1 MEVFTLLK
9 AFGLAFLTAAVA
21 TPLVLA
27 VARRMGWVVQPR
39 FDRWHKKPTAV
50 YGGVGIFVAMIAAF
64 VLTRPYPPEQ
74 ITLLLCAS
82 GMFLVGLI
90 DDALEMKPQ
99 LKLVC
104 QIVLALLAVSLGV
117 RLDAEIIPW
126 AWVSIPL
133 AVFWMVGITNAVN
146 ILDNMDG
153 LSSGVVFIASTVLA
167 VGSFLNEFTEVGPMA
182 AMLAGAA
189 LGFLLYNFNP
199 AKIFMG
205 DCGSMFL
212 GFMLAGLS
220 ILSTNTA
227 AGASHLAMSL
237 VLPLGALVVPIFD
250 TTLVSYQRTM
260 HGRSIAQGGR
270 DHSSHRL
277 VFLGFSERK
286 AVSFL
291 LLISALAG
299 GVSLLL
305 ASLTSPLTVFVL
317 VALLMVALAFFGI
330 YLGDVKVYDK
340 PKTAR
345 IWKSPVMDKMVLH
358 KKQMLQIMVDLLLLT
373 AAYVGAWLLR
383 YEGSLNS
390 YNAELLARSLPWMLA
405 AKMLCL
411 WFFGLYR
418 GQWRYISV
426 HDVVQLIKAS
436 LAGSL
441 LTVLLILALYRFQ
454 DYSRAIF
461 IIDFLTAFL
470 FVAGGRSL
478 LRIFREKVSPK
489 NGTPVLIVGAGDGG
503 ELLLREIRNNPNL
516 ACVPV
521 GFVDDDPAKQGA
533 VIHGVKVLCSRQ
545 GLRQQIVDHKVER
558 VFISILSAGGQEF
571 KDIFDLCGEL
581 GVECTRI
588 QPLIKL

>member
-1 MEVFTLLK
+1 MDIFAPVK
-9 AFGLAFLTAAVA
+9 AFGLAFLISAVA
-21 TPLVLA
+21 TPLVLV

-39 FDRWHKKPTAV
+39 TDRWHTKPTAV
-50 YGGVGIFVAMIAAF
+50 YGGVGIFIALAAAF
-64 VLTRPYPPEQ
+64 FFTRPHPPEQ
-74 ITLLLCAS
+74 VTLLLCAS

-90 DDALEMKPQ
+90 DDAMEMKPQ

-104 QIVLALLAVSLGV
+104 QIVLALIAVSLGV

-153 LSSGVVFIASTVLA
+153 LSSGVVFIAGVVLA
-167 VGSFLNEFTEVGPMA
+167 VGSFLNEFTEVGPLA

-212 GFMLAGLS
+212 GFTLAGIS
-220 ILSTNTA
+220 ILSTNTT

-250 TTLVSYQRTM
+250 TTLVSYQRRA

-277 VFLGFSERK
+277 VFLGFSEKK
-286 AVSFL
+286 AVVFL

-299 GVSLLL
+299 GASLLL
-305 ASLTSPLTVFVL
+305 ASLASPLTVFVL
-317 VALLMVALAFFGI
+317 VALLMVSLAFFGI
-330 YLGDVKVYDK
+330 HLGEVKVYDK
-340 PKTAR
+340 PKSAR
-345 IWKSPVMDKMVLH
+345 SWKSPVMDQLVLH
-358 KKQMLQIMVDLLLLT
+358 KKQMLQILVDLLLLT
-373 AAYVGAWLLR
+373 AAYVGSWLLR
-383 YEGSLNS
+383 YEGSLS
-390 YNAELLARSLPWMLA
+390 AYHAELLARSLPWLLA

-426 HDVVQLIKAS
+426 HDMVQLLKAS

-441 LTVLLILALYRFQ
+441 LTVLLILAIYRFK
-454 DYSRAIF
+454 DYSRAVF
-461 IIDFLTAFL
+461 IMDFITAFL
-470 FVAGGRSL
+470 FVSGGRSL
-478 LRIFREKVSPK
+478 LRIFREKVHPK
-489 NGTPVLIVGAGDGG
+489 NGIPVLIVGAGDGG

-516 ACVPV
+516 AYAPV
-521 GFVDDDPAKQGA
+521 GFVDDDPAKLGA
-533 VIHGVKVLCSRQ
+533 VIHGVKVLCGRSGLKQEIASR
-545 GLRQQIVDHKVER
+545 KVER
-558 VFISILSAGGQEF
+558 VFISILSAKDQTFEDVF
-571 KDIFDLCGEL
+571 KLCREL

>member
-1 MEVFTLLK
+1 MAQGGPLSYRIGHFGGKSSIGHISHLVK
-9 AFGLAFLTAAVA
+9 AFGLAFLIAAVA
-21 TPLVLA
+21 TPVVLT

-39 FDRWHKKPTAV
+39 SDRWHKKPTAV
-50 YGGVGIFVAMIAAF
+50 YGGVGIFVAMAAAF
-64 VLTRPYPPEQ
+64 ALTMPHPPEQ
-74 ITLLLCAS
+74 LTLLLCAS

-90 DDALEMKPQ
+90 DDAMEMKPQ

-104 QIVLALLAVSLGV
+104 QVLLALLAVSLGV

-126 AWVSIPL
+126 AWISIPL

-153 LSSGVVFIASTVLA
+153 LSSGVVFIASVVLS
-167 VGSFLNEFTEVGPMA
+167 VGSFLNEFTEVGPLA
-182 AMLAGAA
+182 AMLSGAA

-212 GFMLAGLS
+212 GFMLAGIS

-227 AGASHLAMSL
+227 AGASHLVMSL

-277 VFLGFSERK
+277 VFLGFSERR
-286 AVSFL
+286 AVVFL

-299 GVSLLL
+299 GLSLLL
-305 ASLTSPLTVFVL
+305 MSLASPLTVFVL

-330 YLGDVKVYDK
+330 YLGDVKVYEK
-340 PKTAR
+340 PKAAR
-345 IWKSPVMDKMVLH
+345 VWKSPVMDKLVLH
-358 KKQMLQIMVDLLLLT
+358 KKQMLQIMVDLILLT
-373 AAYVGAWLLR
+373 AAYAGAWLLR
-383 YEGSLNS
+383 YEGSLSS
-390 YNAELLARSLPWMLA
+390 YHAELMARSLPWLLA

-411 WFFGLYR
+411 WLFGLYR

-426 HDVVQLIKAS
+426 HDVVQLVKAS

-441 LTVLLILALYRFQ
+441 LTVLLILALYRFK

-470 FVAGGRSL
+470 FISGGRSL
-478 LRIFREKVSPK
+478 LRIFREKVNPQK
-489 NGTPVLIVGAGDGG
+489 GTPVVIVGAGDGG

-516 ACVPV
+516 AYMPV
-521 GFVDDDPAKQGA
+521 GFVDDDPEKQGA
-533 VIHGVKVLCSRQ
+533 VIHG
-545 GLRQQIVDHKVER
+545 
-558 VFISILSAGGQEF
+558 
-571 KDIFDLCGEL
+571 
-581 GVECTRI
+581 
-588 QPLIKL
+588 